1 MAGLTIQPPLEQVDI
16 LLLDGGLSTQLEKYV
31 PGVDDDPL
39 WTARSLVTH
48 PDKVEQCHLDF
59 IQAGSRIILTDSY
72 QISVQGFNK
81 YLNID
86 TTATKDVV
94 KKSVDLVKSAITKS
108 GKPAKYILIGGSV
121 GPYGACQHDGSEY
134 NGDYIKNGSV
144 TKEDLIS
151 WHRPRIEALL
161 EAGVDFLA
169 LETQPTWQE
178 VIAILDLVQDIDPIV
193 PVWITFAVKDENY
206 IASGD
211 YIKDAIGHVM
221 SHPLYRKGRIFAMGV
236 NCSPINVI
244 TGALDAIR
252 SVNRTLPL
260 VVYPNSGEE
269 WDGMARCWK
278 GEVQE
283 WGDLVGEWLKRGVL
297 IFGGCCRVDSKQI
310 SELRVS
316 LGKALLKQLK

>member
-1 MAGLTIQPPLEQVDI
+1 MTGLTIHPPLEQVDI
-16 LLLDGGLSTQLEKYV
+16 MLLDGGLSTQLANYV
-31 PGVDDDPL
+31 SGVDQDPL

-48 PDKVEQCHLDF
+48 PHKVEQCHLDF

-72 QISVQGFNK
+72 QISVKGFSK
-81 YLNID
+81 YLNMD
-86 TTATKDVV
+86 STATKEVV

-108 GKPAKYILIGGSV
+108 CKPSKYILIGGSV

-134 NGDYIKNGSV
+134 NGDYIRNGTV
-144 TKEDLIS
+144 TKEDLIA

-169 LETQPTWQE
+169 LETQPSWQE
-178 VIAILDLVQDIDPIV
+178 VVAILDLVQATDPVV
-193 PVWITFAVKDENY
+193 PVWITFTVKDQNH

-211 YIKDAIGHVM
+211 YIKDAVGHVIL
-221 SHPLYRKGRIFAMGV
+221 HPLYGKGRIFALGI
-236 NCSPINVI
+236 NCSPIRVI

-269 WDGMARCWK
+269 WDGVARCWR
-278 GEVQE
+278 GDVEE
-283 WGDLVGEWLKRGVL
+283 WGDHVGEWLKRGVL
-297 IFGGCCRVDSKQI
+297 IYGGCCRVDSKQL
-310 SELRVS
+310 SDLRVCV
-316 LGKALLKQLK
+316 GKALLKQLK